1 MKPDKIY
8 TGRRKTAVAQLIVRP
23 GKGNIY
29 VNGSPLDVV
38 GNGILSSKLS
48 TPLVFAPDFGKT
60 HDFFFKISGGGVVAA
75 ADAAATALAKAIVDR
90 HSEVKEQILS
100 YDRSLLADD
109 PRQAEPKKPNR
120 RSARRFRQK
129 SYR

>member
-1 MKPDKIY
+1 LKPDKIY
-8 TGRRKTAVAQLIVRP
+8 TGRRKTSVARLIVRP

-29 VNGSPLDVV
+29 IDGTPIDVV
-38 GNGILSSKLS
+38 GNSVLFSKLS
-48 TPLVFAPDFGKT
+48 TPLAFAPDFGKT
-60 HDFFFKISGGGVVAA
+60 HDLFFEITGGGVVAA
-75 ADAAATALAKAIVDR
+75 ADAAATALAKAIVDK
-90 HSEVKEQILS
+90 HSEARDQILS